1 MQSKIQNP
9 ESKIIRVMHFGDTHF
24 GVESYGRLDPA
35 TGINS
40 RLLDFKESLCRAID
54 SALDLGIDIAV
65 FAGDAYKSRD
75 PSQTQQREFANCIR
89 KVTDRGIP
97 VVMVTGNHDVPGV
110 RGRAHSMEIY
120 RTLGVN
126 NVHILSKPEVIV
138 VETAA
143 GPVQVAAMPYL
154 MRGFMLAREEFI
166 GKTADEIKEMM
177 EAKYA
182 EYLVDLASRL
192 DASIPSIL
200 LGHFWVRDAR
210 LSTWQNGYFNVNE
223 AQVNLSDLT
232 RPGTFD
238 YVALGHIHR
247 RQDLNARNQPPVVYC
262 GSPDYIDFGERNEEK
277 SYVYLRLEKGK
288 ADYDFVPIQVN
299 RQLIE
304 IEVDADT
311 DEPTETILEAIA
323 RNQVRDNIVRL
334 TYRVPSDKAPLVR
347 DKEIREAL
355 APAFMVV
362 SLRADV
368 QRDHVSRSKI
378 LTETLDPL
386 AALGHF
392 LDNSEKLRPRK
403 EALMPYAESLMEEL
417 RREEVA

>member
-1 MQSKIQNP
+1 
-9 ESKIIRVMHFGDTHF
+9 MHFADTHF
-24 GVESYGRLDPA
+24 GVESYGKLDSA
-35 TGINS
+35 TGLNS

-54 SALDLGIDIAV
+54 SALDLGIDLAV

-89 KVTDRGIP
+89 KLTDRGIP

-110 RGRAHSMEIY
+110 RGRAHSIEIF
-120 RTLGVN
+120 RTLGVH
-126 NVHILSKPEVIV
+126 NVHILSKPEVIK

-143 GPVQVAAMPYL
+143 GPVQIAAMPYL
-154 MRGFMLAREEFI
+154 MRGFMLAREEFQ
-166 GKTADEIKEMM
+166 GKTAAEIKEMM

-182 EYLVDLASRL
+182 EYLSDLADRL
-192 DASIPSIL
+192 EPSIPSIL
-200 LGHFWVRDAR
+200 LGHFWVRNAR
-210 LSTWQNGYFNVNE
+210 LSAWQSGYFNVNE
-223 AQVNLSDLT
+223 PQVNLSDLI

-238 YVALGHIHR
+238 YVALGHIHK
-247 RQDLNARNQPPVVYC
+247 RQDLNDRSQPPVVYC

-277 SYVYLRLEKGK
+277 SFALVRLKKGN
-288 ADYDFVPIQVN
+288 AEYEFVPIQVN
-299 RQLIE
+299 RRLIE

-311 DEPTETILEAIA
+311 EEPTESILEEIG
-323 RNQVRDNIVRL
+323 RNDVRDNIVRL
-334 TYRVPSDKAPLVR
+334 TYRIPSDKAPLVR
-347 DKEIREAL
+347 DREIKDAL

-362 SLRADV
+362 AIRADV

-378 LTETLDPL
+378 LTEALDPL

-417 RREEVA
+417 RREEVV